1 MKIALVGNQN
11 SGKTTVFNLLTGMNA
26 KVGNWPGVT
35 IEKKEG
41 IIKGTG
47 HNIVDLPGIYSLCS
61 YSIEEEITKNFIMN
75 ENPEVIINI
84 IDSTCIERSLY
95 LTTQLLELNCKII
108 VALNMTDILEKKGN
122 KIDSELMEKILGVKV
137 IKISALKSRGVDDLI
152 DEINKFQHLANKNH
166 YNKNNYIIYNEH
178 IENLI
183 YKNEKLLEDNTVHK
197 RFISVKNLELDT
209 SNNFDEIIASERYKF
224 VEQIREKIVSGEI
237 VNNKISTTD
246 KIDKIIL
253 NKWLAFPIF
262 IIIMFCIYFVS
273 VGVIG
278 KYTSN
283 FIVNK
288 ISLFSENVNEVLIN
302 IHTYKW
308 LNSLVIDGIFSGVGA
323 VLSFIPQLII
333 LYICI
338 AILETTGY
346 MSRVAMI
353 LDKVFRNIGLNGK
366 SLIPF
371 IIGSGCSVPGITG
384 TRIIEG
390 EHEKKI
396 TAMLTPFVP
405 CSAKL
410 PIITLFS
417 SRFFSKNSGFVS
429 ASLYFLAMIIII
441 LSAIILNKCKMPNK
455 NEVFISELP
464 EYKIPSIKYIL
475 KDVYEK
481 VTSFLKRA
489 GSVILIC
496 SMVIWF
502 LLSYSI
508 KLEYGVNI
516 QNSILASIGKIISP
530 LFYPML
536 GKNSWEATVSAI
548 QGLVAKEQVVSSMN
562 VISGFV
568 GDELKETGQIF
579 ETDGAFGFF
588 TPLSAYAFV
597 VFNLFSA
604 PCVAAI
610 AAMKKEL
617 GGTKKVIKAVLF
629 QTILAWTLATG
640 IYQIGNG
647 IKNFG
652 MNLGSVL
659 VILIIVLLVYLVL
672 SNLKEV
678 KKCSKCGK
686 CV

>member
-1 MKIALVGNQN
+1 MKIALIGNQN

-41 IIKGTG
+41 IIKGTS

-75 ENPEVIINI
+75 ESPEVIINI
-84 IDSTCIERSLY
+84 IDSTCLERSLY

-137 IKISALKSRGVDDLI
+137 IKISALKSIGISDLI
-152 DEINKFQHLANKNH
+152 DEINKFQHFENKYH
-166 YNKNNYIIYNEH
+166 YTKNNYIIYNEN

-183 YKNEKLLEDNTVHK
+183 YKNEKLLGDNIVHK
-197 RFISVKNLELDT
+197 RFLSVKNLELDE
-209 SNNFDEIIASERYKF
+209 SNNYDEIIACERYKF
-224 VEQIREKIVSGEI
+224 VEQVRERIVSGKI
-237 VNNKISTTD
+237 VNNKISITD
-246 KIDKIIL
+246 KIDKIVL

-262 IIIMFCIYFVS
+262 IIIMFCIYYVS
-273 VGVIG
+273 VGVVG
-278 KYTSN
+278 KYTSG
-283 FIVNK
+283 FIANK
-288 ISLFSENVNEVLIN
+288 ISLISENVNEVLIN

-323 VLSFIPQLII
+323 VLSFTPQLLI

-346 MSRVAMI
+346 MSRIAMI
-353 LDKVFRNIGLNGK
+353 LDKVFRNIGLSGK

-384 TRIIEG
+384 TRIIES
-390 EHEKKI
+390 EHEKQI
-396 TAMLTPFVP
+396 TTILTPFVP
-405 CSAKL
+405 CNAKL

-417 SRFFSKNSGFVS
+417 SYFFSKNSGIVS
-429 ASLYFLAMIIII
+429 ASLYFLAIIIII
-441 LSAIILNKCKMPNK
+441 LSAVILNKCKMQNK

-496 SMVIWF
+496 SIVIWF
-502 LLSYSI
+502 LLSFSI
-508 KLEYGVNI
+508 KFEYGVNI

-536 GKNSWEATVSAI
+536 GANSWEATVSAI

-562 VISGFV
+562 VISVFF
-568 GDELKETGQIF
+568 GDEIKESGQIF
-579 ETDGAFGFF
+579 ATGGAFGFF

-610 AAMKKEL
+610 ATMKKEL

-629 QTILAWTLATG
+629 QTSLAWILATG

-652 MNLGSVL
+652 LNLGSVL
-659 VILIIVLLVYLVL
+659 VILIIVLLVYLVF

-678 KKCSKCGK
+678 KRCSKCGK